1 MVKQGDIIWLD
12 FDPQTGHEQRGRR
25 PALVVS
31 NESFNNFSKLAIV
44 CPITN
49 TNKEH
54 PFHIKLDQQTKTSGV
69 ILCDQV
75 RTLDINARNF
85 KFIEKLNAETLSDV
99 IDIIS
104 GFMERQPQLPFGPV

>member
-1 MVKQGDIIWLD
+1 MVKQGDIIWLN

-49 TNKEH
+49 RDKNH
-54 PFHIKLDQQTKTSGV
+54 PFHIKLGKETKTKGV
-69 ILCDQV
+69 ILCDQA
-75 RTLDINARNF
+75 RTLDITARNF
-85 KFIEKLNAETLSDV
+85 EYIERIPDEILLDV
-99 IDIIS
+99 IDIIH
-104 GFMERQPQLPFGPV
+104 GFIERE

>member
-12 FDPQTGHEQRGRR
+12 FDPQLGHEQRGRR

-31 NESFNNFSKLAIV
+31 NETFNRFSSLAIV

-54 PFHIKLDQQTKTSGV
+54 PFHVKLDERSKTTGV
-69 ILCDQV
+69 ILSDQA
-75 RTLDINARNF
+75 RTLDIKARNF
-85 KFIEKLNAETLSDV
+85 EFIEKIADDV
-99 IDIIS
+99 LLEVLDIIG
-104 GFMERQPQLPFGPV
+104 GFLELEN

>member
-1 MVKQGDIIWLD
+1 MVNQGDIIWLD
-12 FDPQTGHEQRGRR
+12 FDPQTGHEQKGRR

-31 NESFNNFSKLAIV
+31 NKSFNDFSSLTIV

-49 TNKEH
+49 TDKNH
-54 PFHIKLDQQTKTSGV
+54 PFHIKLDKRTKTTGV

-75 RTLDINARNF
+75 RTLDANARNSEY
-85 KFIEKLNAETLSDV
+85 IEKVADEILFDV

-104 GFMERQPQLPFGPV
+104 GFVEIDL